1 MEIIRRGTS
10 EIIPEEELIKKL
22 QQSIESGK
30 PLNIKLGCDPT
41 RPDLHLG
48 HSVVLRKLAQF
59 QELGHQAI
67 LIIGDFTALI
77 GDPSGRNSTRP
88 PLTETEISE
97 NAKSYFEQAYK
108 ILDKEKTRIVYNSEW
123 LGKMNFSDV
132 IKLAS
137 KYTVARMMER
147 DDFTNRFKEGVPIS
161 MHEIL
166 YPLAQAMDSVDIES
180 DVELGG
186 TDQKFN
192 LLVGRDIQREYG
204 KAPQVILT
212 MPILVGTDGVEK
224 MSKSYDNY
232 IGISDSP
239 KDIYGRTLSIPD
251 KVIYNYYEVA
261 TDISSD
267 ELVEVKEILENG
279 SGNPRDIKRTLAR
292 KLVEMYHSKEAAI
305 QAEKEFDNIFIN
317 KGIPDHLPTY
327 HSNVYKINIIELIIT
342 LKFAPSKGEARRLIQ
357 QGGVSIDSKKIT
369 NVFQEIIID
378 SEKVLKV
385 GKRNFMKLLYSKEKI
400 RTKFK
405 ITGLF
410 YENNNYQFRKY
421 LDIKRNDSN
430 NNILPDLQVIVL
442 RPDSSTPLHENWNS
456 EIETET
462 TRSTMHDQIIKVM
475 MNCNLTYSRIL
486 TLSDYKVDSISS
498 FFSQIINLDNIGIK
512 HSIFDSSRVNEFNK
526 FFIKNIP
533 TIFAWGVDSK
543 INNLARKAINRI
555 GVTET
560 LGWEKEGLVY
570 SYYHPNYRKNEWV
583 NKIAKMINSIN
594 NI

>member
-1 MEIIRRGTS
+1 MSNKIKFSPVNEQMGKIKRGTS

-22 QQSIESGK
+22 QKSIDSGK

-88 PLTETEISE
+88 PLTETEIKE

-123 LGKMNFSDV
+123 LGKMNFAEV

-147 DDFTNRFKEGVPIS
+147 DDFTNRFREGVPIS

-166 YPLAQAMDSVDIES
+166 YPLAQAMDSVAIES

-192 LLVGRDIQREYG
+192 LLVGRDIQREHDME
-204 KAPQVILT
+204 PQVILT
-212 MPILVGTDGVEK
+212 MPILVGTDGIEK

-251 KVIYNYYEVA
+251 SIIYNYYEVA
-261 TDISSD
+261 TDSTSE
-267 ELVEVKEILENG
+267 ELAEIKLILEDG
-279 SGNPRDIKRTLAR
+279 SANPRDIKRTLAR
-292 KLVEMYHSKEAAI
+292 KLVEMYHSKEDAI
-305 QAEKEFDNIFIN
+305 LAEQEFDKIFKN
-317 KGIPDHLPTY
+317 KGIPDDIPEYSADTD
-327 HSNVYKINIIELIIT
+327 SMTIIDLIAT
-342 LKFAPSKGEARRLIQ
+342 VNFAPSKGEARRLIQ
-357 QGGVSIDSKKIT
+357 QGGVSVDGEKVT
-369 NVFQEIIID
+369 DLFQNIIFD

-385 GKRNFMKLLYSKEKI
+385 GKRKFMKLLP
-400 RTKFK
+400 
-405 ITGLF
+405 
-410 YENNNYQFRKY
+410 NN
-421 LDIKRNDSN
+421 
-430 NNILPDLQVIVL
+430 
-442 RPDSSTPLHENWNS
+442 
-456 EIETET
+456 
-462 TRSTMHDQIIKVM
+462 
-475 MNCNLTYSRIL
+475 
-486 TLSDYKVDSISS
+486 
-498 FFSQIINLDNIGIK
+498 
-512 HSIFDSSRVNEFNK
+512 
-526 FFIKNIP
+526 
-533 TIFAWGVDSK
+533 
-543 INNLARKAINRI
+543 
-555 GVTET
+555 
-560 LGWEKEGLVY
+560 
-570 SYYHPNYRKNEWV
+570 
-583 NKIAKMINSIN
+583 
-594 NI
+594 